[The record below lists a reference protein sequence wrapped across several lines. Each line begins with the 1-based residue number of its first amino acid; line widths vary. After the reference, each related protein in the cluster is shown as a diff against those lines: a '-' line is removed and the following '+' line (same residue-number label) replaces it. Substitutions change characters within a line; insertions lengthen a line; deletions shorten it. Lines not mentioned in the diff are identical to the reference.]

1 MNRSEMSCGLRVVAM
16 RYGSMLLQYT
26 SYLGQCT
33 EIFSELFLFFFSG
46 LSSYSLHSEEYL
58 LKFFFRK

>member
-1 MNRSEMSCGLRVVAM
+1 MNRSEMSCGLHVVAM

-33 EIFSELFLFFFSG
+33 EIFSELFLFFSQVCHLTVYILRSIF
-46 LSSYSLHSEEYL
+46 
-58 LKFFFRK
+58 